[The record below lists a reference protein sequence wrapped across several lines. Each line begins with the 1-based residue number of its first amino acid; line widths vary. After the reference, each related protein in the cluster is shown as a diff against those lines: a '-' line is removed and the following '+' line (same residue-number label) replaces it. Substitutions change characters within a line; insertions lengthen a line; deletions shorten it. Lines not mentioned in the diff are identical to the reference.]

1 MEMDKEF
8 NFEEES
14 QKITP
19 IKEKLD
25 GLNSKR
31 YELIQKIAELE
42 YDKRRLDEEINE
54 CRKLYMGSPLCA
66 PDIAEYY
73 TKYMYYGKTDA
84 IIYLKKFDKR
94 VFTLPV
100 YHKTLD
106 KFNNDAI
113 EMLLEKEQLR
123 LSLQKRGLRTETSY
137 KELPVYNYITVFYS
151 YFNLDIQK
159 IEKQFEER
167 IKQLISNVDDYV
179 D

>member
-1 MEMDKEF
+1 
-8 NFEEES
+8 
-14 QKITP
+14 
-19 IKEKLD
+19 
-25 GLNSKR
+25 
-31 YELIQKIAELE
+31 
-42 YDKRRLDEEINE
+42 
-54 CRKLYMGSPLCA
+54 
-66 PDIAEYY
+66 
-73 TKYMYYGKTDA
+73 MYYGKTDA